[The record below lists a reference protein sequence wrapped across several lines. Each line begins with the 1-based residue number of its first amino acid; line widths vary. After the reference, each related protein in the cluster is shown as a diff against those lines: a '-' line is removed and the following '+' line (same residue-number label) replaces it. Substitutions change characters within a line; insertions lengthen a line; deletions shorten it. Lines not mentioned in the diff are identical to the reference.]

1 MKIKYQ
7 LAGLVAIVL
16 GFFSGSSLLP
26 GFLSDREFQKFQ
38 KGIAFTGYGREAYV
52 SPAARLSLRHL
63 KQTRASWISLLVT
76 GYQDNIDST
85 YIDYSGALTPEDESL
100 TGLIAYARQLGLKVM
115 LKPHLD
121 LLNDPEHWR
130 GQIGQN
136 FDEFSW
142 QLWFSSYRDFIL
154 HYARLAS
161 LAGAEEFCLGCELD
175 NTLKRSEDWLA
186 TIASVREVYKGQL
199 VYADDQLET
208 RPEAVTFWGALD
220 FIGQDLYSTLS
231 HKLQPSVSDLCAGW
245 SRILPRLEAIS
256 TKWGKPVLI
265 TEIGYRS
272 IKGGT
277 INPWDF
283 EKTGPVDLR
292 VQRNGYEAAL
302 RMVRGRSYLKGMFW
316 WQWFPDP
323 AIGGGTDTS
332 YTPYRKPAQL
342 VLALFYLFPL

>member
-1 MKIKYQ
+1 MKIKYHFT
-7 LAGLVAIVL
+7 ALVVIAL
-16 GFFSGSSLLP
+16 GFFSGSSLLTE
-26 GFLSDREFQKFQ
+26 FLSDREFQKFQ
-38 KGIAFTGYGREAYV
+38 KGIAFTGYSRQAYA

-85 YIDYSGALTPEDESL
+85 YIDYSGALTPDDESL
-100 TGLIAYARQLGLKVM
+100 TGIIAYARQLGLKVM

-121 LLNDPEHWR
+121 LLNDESHWR

-136 FDEFSW
+136 FDESLW

-175 NTLKRSEDWLA
+175 STLKRSEDWLT
-186 TIASVREVYKGQL
+186 TIAFIREVYKGRL

-220 FIGQDLYSTLS
+220 FIGQDLYPTLS
-231 HKLQPSVSDLCAGW
+231 NKLQPSVSDLVAGW
-245 SRILPRLEAIS
+245 RRILPGLEALS
-256 TKWGKPVLI
+256 TKWKKPVLI

-272 IKGGT
+272 IKGGA
-277 INPWDF
+277 INPWDWQK
-283 EKTGPVDLR
+283 EGPVDLR

-302 RMVRGRSYLKGMFW
+302 RTVRGRPYLRGMFW

-323 AIGGGTDTS
+323 AIGGATDTS
-332 YTPYRKPAQL
+332 FTPYRKPAQL